1 MIFEKYD
8 WCDDRIAFFEIDQM
22 RHNLWNSISMG
33 KLIIQITYPNL
44 NIDNVYFRIQSS
56 CVRQLINKRYDK

>member
-8 WCDDRIAFFEIDQM
+8 WCDDRIAFFQIDQM
-22 RHNLWNSISMG
+22 RHNLWDSIGMR
-33 KLIIQITYPNL
+33 KLLIQITYPNL

-56 CVRQLINKRYDK
+56 CVRQLINRDI